1 MIRKPPEPAVGV
13 LVIAAIVA
21 AVMTPLLW
29 YFRFVNPSWPTANG
43 HFVQLSFS
51 QAWDC
56 LTIWKWGACRS
67 HLEAIGSPL
76 AGSAI
81 RNQVVV
87 IAPLIVALALL
98 GVFIYQKWLV
108 VRQRIIISG
117 MVVEGM
123 DALLRAARYE
133 QKHNR
138 YPKTRGIHMFNGWH
152 YTLPRETNHT
162 FILGAPG
169 GGKTVTFRR
178 MIGSV
183 VERGDKAIIFDE
195 KGDYTRIT
203 PPSVRD
209 GKEVPPLLLAPQDD
223 RSAVW
228 DIAADLIVS
237 QDAVELAQRII
248 PDDGHPFFTQ
258 SARAVLAGCAIKL
271 MAEKP
276 KEWTWLDLL
285 NETRQDQEKLLRIM
299 LKYQRGADIF
309 LTADY
314 KQVMSTLGQ
323 LETNMRLLEMLA
335 TAWPTYE
342 GRQRF
347 RLREWLVNKTDQR
360 TVIVQHSGR
369 YAELS
374 DGWISA
380 LYAVAVSTVTD
391 SNLLSDHDLRRI
403 WFFLDEWG
411 QLPEIQDFERFV
423 TLGRSKGVCA
433 VLGLQDLSQI
443 AKNYGQEVLDV
454 LIASVGTKV
463 ITRINFG
470 PTAERMERDLGETT
484 FYEYRRD
491 MMTDGT
497 TKWLKET
504 HRASPIER
512 SEFSTELG
520 VDDKG
525 VTAFV
530 TGIGKNVYQVKF
542 PFPEDAKDHR
552 PSNVPAEWTYTFKP
566 TGTFTSDAD
575 IDVYVKA
582 VLGKNS
588 PPPRGALP
596 STEDTEQEDLP
607 LEEAFKAAAAAAREN
622 ASAPAHPETAGDKPE
637 QVDLFEKYR

>member
-1 MIRKPPEPAVGV
+1 MITKPYEPSSKFLLLCLCVV
-13 LVIAAIVA
+13 TVIAPV
-21 AVMTPLLW
+21 LW
-29 YFRFVNPSWPTANG
+29 YFRFVSPSWIGPSGQETSLSIGEALNCLWFWKAN
-43 HFVQLSFS
+43 S
-51 QAWDC
+51 C
-56 LTIWKWGACRS
+56 KI
-67 HLEAIGSPL
+67 HLAQIGSPMANHL
-76 AGSAI
+76 S
-81 RNQVVV
+81 RH
-87 IAPLIVALALL
+87 LIVIWTPALMAIGILL
-98 GVFIYQKWLV
+98 WFVYEKWM
-108 VRQRIIISG
+108 RIRPQVIISG
-117 MVVEGM
+117 MVVEQM
-123 DALLRAARYE
+123 PALLKAAAYE

-138 YPKTRGIHMFNGWH
+138 YADTRGIHMFNGWY
-152 YTLPRETNHT
+152 YTLQRETNHT

-178 MIGSV
+178 MINSV

-195 KGDYTRIT
+195 KGDYTSIT
-203 PPSVRD
+203 PPSIRN
-209 GKEVPPLLLAPQDD
+209 GKEISPLLLAPQDD

-228 DIAADLIVS
+228 DIASDLIVS

-342 GRQRF
+342 GRTRF

-391 SNLLSDHDLRRI
+391 SNLLSDDDLRRI

-411 QLPEIQDFERFV
+411 QLPAIQDFERFV

-433 VLGLQDLSQI
+433 VLGLQDLQQI
-443 AKNYGQEVLDV
+443 AKEYGQEVLDV
-454 LIASVGTKV
+454 LMASVGTKI
-463 ITRINFG
+463 ITRINLG

-484 FYEYRRD
+484 YYEYRRD
-491 MMTDGT
+491 TQPTGGV
-497 TKWLKET
+497 KWHKET
-504 HRASPIER
+504 RRESPVLR

-520 VDDKG
+520 VDEKG
-525 VTAFV
+525 VKAFV
-530 TGIGKNVYQVKF
+530 TGIGKSVYHVHF
-542 PFPEDAKDHR
+542 PFPEGAKSFR
-552 PSNVPAEWTYTFKP
+552 KSNIPAEWTYTFSP
-566 TGTFTSDAD
+566 TGTFTNDED
-575 IDVYVKA
+575 IDAYVKD
-582 VLGKNS
+582 VLKKNPPSRAAS
-588 PPPRGALP
+588 PEMEKA
-596 STEDTEQEDLP
+596 EQAELP
-607 LEEAFKAAAAAAREN
+607 LEEAYKLATAEAK
-622 ASAPAHPETAGDKPE
+622 SAVAVPADKISAGTKPD
-637 QVDLFEKYR
+637 QVDLFGQYR